1 MPYAPSCDRVTAACD
16 PGDAVCLC
24 CRFRA
29 SSKKHSSASGGGE
42 SSYALTVRCPP
53 EPPLISMPDE
63 RPLTPENTWRW
74 AWTHSFRRF
83 HVAK

>member
-1 MPYAPSCDRVTAACD
+1 MSDL
-16 PGDAVCLC
+16 GIVCMC
-24 CRFRA
+24 FRFRA
-29 SSKKHSSASGGGE
+29 SSKKHSAGVGE
-42 SSYALTVRCPP
+42 TSYALTVRCPP

-74 AWTHSFRRF
+74 AWTHSFRRV